1 VLVIVIVFKIIS
13 SFLFVLK
20 NESYMKFFSLF
31 CYLFVPSIG
40 AYLSHMSSRIL
51 SLSTRLVSHQ
61 FLKVVKPV
69 IFTRNHVILRATLTT
84 TNNKNLGLSEDDT
97 VVSRCEHKISQ
108 LLKPSKIK
116 VTSTNDDPNGSHVRF
131 FSVFCGVLSI

>member
-1 VLVIVIVFKIIS
+1 
-13 SFLFVLK
+13 
-20 NESYMKFFSLF
+20 MKFFSRF
-31 CYLFVPSIG
+31 CYLFVPLIV
-40 AYLSHMSSRIL
+40 AYQSHMSSRIL
-51 SLSTRLVSHQ
+51 SSSTRLVSHQ

-84 TNNKNLGLSEDDT
+84 NNKNVGFSEDDT

-131 FSVFCGVLSI
+131 FSVFLWCFI